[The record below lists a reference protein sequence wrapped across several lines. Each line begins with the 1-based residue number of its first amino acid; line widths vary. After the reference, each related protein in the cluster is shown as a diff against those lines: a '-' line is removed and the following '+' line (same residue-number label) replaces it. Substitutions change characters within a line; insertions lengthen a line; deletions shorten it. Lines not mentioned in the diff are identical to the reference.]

1 MLKDRFGNE
10 HDISEA
16 WINKI
21 VTRSDIRDNKALRD
35 YADDLRNCRETLNTM
50 GKLSEINTGRSL
62 TQIVEKLP
70 WDLRKGWLKRVHHI
84 KTVESKVPTIDDVV
98 KFVAA
103 SAEQAN
109 DPVFGKLVS
118 RDDTSKSR
126 KNAKQQPQ
134 PRAKQRSTFSVQ
146 AQPAPAPPAA
156 VTHQAA
162 PALTSNPRSEKPPQA
177 CAYCGQAHGL
187 FGCVP
192 WKSLRVADRL
202 NFVLGKQLCVNCLQP
217 GHRARECRR
226 QAVCTV
232 PGCGLKHTKFL
243 HLPRTRSD
251 DLPQA
256 NSHPNPVVLQPVN
269 HPTPTESSQLTP
281 SASSHVTCSAT
292 GAGVSKVA
300 LPIVPVRVR
309 QHGGST
315 EDVITYALL
324 DSGSTH
330 SFCSE
335 ALREKLGVPGRH
347 EKMRLTTLEN
357 YDTPIDTFA
366 VTLQVTDMNDDNILV
381 MKHVLT
387 RPKFHVSSNC
397 LVSQKEL
404 TRWPHL
410 CDIPLPDIDAR
421 EAHLLIGQDNPLA
434 LTPKEVREGGPG
446 TPYAV
451 RTILGWTLNGPIG
464 NGQTKN
470 VASHFTET
478 DNDLQR
484 LVERFWKIDDIGSNE
499 PAMSISDQKV
509 VSMWEQSLC
518 IDEGHYSLDIPFKIR
533 PPCLPDNKV
542 IAEHRLSLLGRRLS
556 RDSDMREK
564 YVAIMSDLLA
574 KGYAEE
580 VPEQELD
587 RSDGAVWY
595 LPHHPVVHPRKPG
608 KVRIVFDCS
617 AKYHGTSLNDNIYQG
632 PDLTNQL
639 LGVLFR
645 FRQETIALMADIEG
659 MFNQVRVNK
668 ADRDVL
674 RFLWWING
682 FLGATLA

>member
-1 MLKDRFGNE
+1 MLARKLLKDRFGNE

-50 GKLSEINTGRSL
+50 EKLSEINTGRSL

-146 AQPAPAPPAA
+146 AQPAPAPSAA

-162 PALTSNPRSEKPPQA
+162 PVSTSNPRSEKPPQA

-251 DLPQA
+251 DSPQA

-381 MKHVLT
+381 MKHVVT

-564 YVAIMSDLLA
+564 YVASMSDLLA

-595 LPHHPVVHPRKPG
+595 LPHHPVVHPTKPG

-639 LGVLFR
+639 LGVLLR

-659 MFNQVRVNK
+659 MFNQV
-668 ADRDVL
+668 
-674 RFLWWING
+674 
-682 FLGATLA
+682 

>member
-21 VTRSDIRDNKALRD
+21 VTRPDIRDNKALRD

-126 KNAKQQPQ
+126 NSAKQQLQ
-134 PRAKQRSTFSVQ
+134 PREKQRSTFSVQ

-251 DLPQA
+251 DSPQA

-564 YVAIMSDLLA
+564 YVASMSDLLA

-639 LGVLFR
+639 LGVLLR
-645 FRQETIALMADIEG
+645 FRQEAIALMADIEG

>member
-1 MLKDRFGNE
+1 MEKTYAEFEKLEGHSAPVENSTPNIQLKGKCEELKTPLKAKESEEGHQVVDFPSPISPIIDNSNVADILTQMLNTSQQQQQSLVDTLQLPKTELMTFNGDPIEYWPFIRAFENTVDRESVGDAAKLARLQQYCTGPAKRLIQCCAVKSPSEGYVLARKLLKDRFGNE

-134 PRAKQRSTFSVQ
+134 SRAKQRSTFSVQ
-146 AQPAPAPPAA
+146 AQPAPAPAA
-156 VTHQAA
+156 VTHEAA
-162 PALTSNPRSEKPPQA
+162 PVSTSNPRSEKPPQA

-251 DLPQA
+251 DSPQA

-357 YDTPIDTFA
+357 YDTPF
-366 VTLQVTDMNDDNILV
+366 
-381 MKHVLT
+381 KSLT
-387 RPKFHVSSNC
+387 
-397 LVSQKEL
+397 
-404 TRWPHL
+404 
-410 CDIPLPDIDAR
+410 
-421 EAHLLIGQDNPLA
+421 
-434 LTPKEVREGGPG
+434 
-446 TPYAV
+446 
-451 RTILGWTLNGPIG
+451 
-464 NGQTKN
+464 
-470 VASHFTET
+470 
-478 DNDLQR
+478 
-484 LVERFWKIDDIGSNE
+484 
-499 PAMSISDQKV
+499 
-509 VSMWEQSLC
+509 
-518 IDEGHYSLDIPFKIR
+518 
-533 PPCLPDNKV
+533 
-542 IAEHRLSLLGRRLS
+542 
-556 RDSDMREK
+556 
-564 YVAIMSDLLA
+564 
-574 KGYAEE
+574 
-580 VPEQELD
+580 
-587 RSDGAVWY
+587 
-595 LPHHPVVHPRKPG
+595 
-608 KVRIVFDCS
+608 
-617 AKYHGTSLNDNIYQG
+617 
-632 PDLTNQL
+632 
-639 LGVLFR
+639 
-645 FRQETIALMADIEG
+645 
-659 MFNQVRVNK
+659 
-668 ADRDVL
+668 
-674 RFLWWING
+674 
-682 FLGATLA
+682 

>member
-1 MLKDRFGNE
+1 MLARKLLKDRFGNE

-50 GKLSEINTGRSL
+50 EKLSEINTGRSL

-146 AQPAPAPPAA
+146 AQPAPAPSAA

-162 PALTSNPRSEKPPQA
+162 PVSTSNPRSEKPPQA

-251 DLPQA
+251 DSPQA

-564 YVAIMSDLLA
+564 YVASMSDLLA

-595 LPHHPVVHPRKPG
+595 LPHHPVVHPTKPG

-639 LGVLFR
+639 LGVLLR

-659 MFNQVRVNK
+659 MFNQV
-668 ADRDVL
+668 
-674 RFLWWING
+674 
-682 FLGATLA
+682 